1 MEKVF
6 YGFSRSSPYI
16 SNSSGCYTTKKM
28 KTYPTV
34 DWCGLV
40 CIFFSP
46 PEAAE
51 EDSRGSNIDDTQSM
65 GKKSVDP
72 SGRTAYYILE

>member
-1 MEKVF
+1 MCNQ
-6 YGFSRSSPYI
+6 YFSHPSPYI

-28 KTYPTV
+28 KTYTAV

-46 PEAAE
+46 PEGAE
-51 EDSRGSNIDDTQSM
+51 EDSSSLGSNIDESKSVN
-65 GKKSVDP
+65 KKSVDP
-72 SGRTAYYILE
+72 PGT